1 MKKYT
6 ASVFGSTGLIGSYL
20 TNILINDPSCEK
32 VIMLTRKKTDIYSQ
46 KLVNKQIDFS
56 RLSEIKESIED
67 SNYIYSAI
75 GTTQSQ
81 VNYDKKLYRSID
93 YDITINIANAC
104 KEKNISSF
112 SYVSTAGADS
122 NNKSFYLN
130 LKGEI
135 DDKVSKIGIDSLSIF
150 RPSLLLGERKQKR
163 LGEKIA
169 QVIMPVFAPLMP
181 DNYKPIRADLVA
193 ASMHNISMKNMAG
206 AKIYHFNEIKLN
218 S

>member
-20 TNILINDPSCEK
+20 TNILIKDPSCEK
-32 VIMLTRKKTDIYSQ
+32 VITLTRKKTDIYSP
-46 KLVNKQIDFS
+46 KLINKVID
-56 RLSEIKESIED
+56 LSKLNDIKESIEG
-67 SNYIYSAI
+67 SNYIYSAL

-81 VNYDKKLYRSID
+81 VNYNKKLYRSID
-93 YDITINIANAC
+93 YDMTINIAKAC

-122 NNKSFYLN
+122 NKKSFYLN

-135 DDKVSKIGIDSLSIF
+135 DDEASRIGIDSLSIF

-169 QVIMPVFAPLMP
+169 QLIMPLFAPLMP

-193 ASMHNISMKNMAG
+193 ASMHNISMQNVSG
-206 AKIYHFNEIKLN
+206 TKIYQFNDIKLN

>member
-20 TNILINDPSCEK
+20 TNILIKDPSCEK
-32 VIMLTRKKTDIYSQ
+32 VITLTRKKTDIYSQ

-81 VNYDKKLYRSID
+81 VNYNKKLYRSID

-122 NNKSFYLN
+122 NKKNFYLN

-135 DDKVSKIGIDSLSIF
+135 DDETSKIGIDSLSIF
-150 RPSLLLGERKQKR
+150 RPSLLLGERKHKR

-169 QVIMPVFAPLMP
+169 QVIMPIFAPLMP
-181 DNYKPIRADLVA
+181 NNYKPISANLVA
-193 ASMHNISMKNMAG
+193 ASMHNISKKNVSG
-206 AKIYHFNEIKLN
+206 TKIYHFNEIKLN